1 MAGCA
6 FETWSAVM
14 ADQGRRTDTART
26 AESFDYVIVGGGS
39 AGSVLAYRLSEADK
53 SVCVLEAGPFDTNRY
68 IRVPAGFTKTLFDP
82 AVTFQYLTDPVP
94 GLNGR
99 RVPITQG
106 RVIGGSSSV
115 NGMVF
120 NRGQAFDFDHW
131 ERLGNRG
138 WSYGEVLPYF
148 KRLETRIGPGDDRY
162 RGRSGPLPITSND
175 WPHPLCDAFIEGA
188 KAVGFAWND
197 DYNGAS
203 HDGVGY
209 YQRAIRDGKRVSA
222 AHAFLHPA
230 RARGVEIR
238 TDALVERISLE
249 GGRAAGVDYLQ
260 GGSQPKRA
268 TANEAVIV
276 AAGVTQSPKLLQL
289 SGIGPGALLAA
300 FGIRQ
305 LCDLPGVGENLR
317 DHFSPRLV
325 ARVKGVDSLNSRAKG
340 VRLLTEIARWL
351 LGKASILALAP
362 ALVHGFGRT
371 DPRLETTDFSLV
383 FAPGSYKQ
391 GFIGVLDDF
400 DGLTCGAWQMRP
412 ESAGYVRIT
421 SPDPRRLPAVMP
433 NYLDDERDRR
443 TLVAALKIARS
454 VLNSNAMRRYVEAE
468 VFPGPAVQSDD
479 EWLEFARRSGNSSY
493 HLIGSCH
500 MGPRTDTTAVVD
512 AQLRVHGLE
521 GLYVIDASVMPTVPS
536 ANTYAATLMIAE
548 KGADSVLGRRPL
560 EAQLATD
567 TSDSPPAAAH
577 SPAIV

>member
-1 MAGCA
+1 MAIAG
-6 FETWSAVM
+6 
-14 ADQGRRTDTART
+14 QGRRTE
-26 AESFDYVIVGGGS
+26 ESFDYVIVGGGS
-39 AGSVLAYRLSEADK
+39 AGSVLAYRLSEAGK

-82 AVTFQYLTDPVP
+82 AVTFQYWTDPVP
-94 GLNGR
+94 ALNGR

-138 WSYGEVLPYF
+138 WSYREVLPYF

-175 WPHPLCDAFIEGA
+175 WPHPLCAAFVEGA
-188 KAVGFAWND
+188 KEVGFAWND

-222 AHAFLHPA
+222 AHAFLYPA
-230 RARGVEIR
+230 RAHGVEVR
-238 TDALVERISLE
+238 TDALVERISLKDR
-249 GGRAAGVDYLQ
+249 RAVGVEYLQ

-289 SGIGPGALLAA
+289 SGIGPGALLATH
-300 FGIRQ
+300 GIRQ

-325 ARVKGVDSLNSRAKG
+325 ARVTGVDSLNSRARG
-340 VRLLTEIARWL
+340 MRLLAEIARWL
-351 LGKASILALAP
+351 LGKPSILALAP

-371 DPRLETTDFSLV
+371 DPRRETTDFSLV

-391 GFIGVLDDF
+391 GFVGVLDDF

-421 SPDPRRLPAVMP
+421 SADPRRLPAVMP
-433 NYLDDERDRR
+433 NYLDDERDRS
-443 TLVAALKIARS
+443 TLVAALKIARA
-454 VLNSNAMRRYVEAE
+454 VLNSNAMRKYVEAE

-500 MGPRTDTTAVVD
+500 MGPGTDTDAVVD
-512 AQLRVHGLE
+512 ERLRVRGLE

-536 ANTYAATLMIAE
+536 ANTYAATLMIGE

-560 EAQLATD
+560 EPQVATD
-567 TSDSPPAAAH
+567 ACDSPPAAAH
-577 SPAIV
+577 TPAIV